1 MDLLERVTGH
11 LRQRL
16 GGVPVSASAPSDR
29 KSLARFVT
37 VSRAGGTR
45 ARFLDEPHIVAD
57 CHATSIA
64 DSYAL
69 AEVVADLLSRMPD
82 SDPMVSDAGSCSI
95 YRNEWTEDGTPCH
108 SVSCPMV
115 VNV

>member
-1 MDLLERVTGH
+1 MDLLERVTTH

-16 GGVPVSASAPSDR
+16 ASVPVSASVPSGR

-45 ARFLDEPHIVAD
+45 ARFLDEPRVVAD
-57 CHATSIA
+57 CHATTVA

-69 AEVVADLLSRMPD
+69 AEVVADLLTHMPD
-82 SDPMVSDAGSCSI
+82 SDPMVSEAGPCSL

-108 SVSCPMV
+108 TVSCPMV
-115 VNV
+115 VNL

>member
-1 MDLLERVTGH
+1 MDLLERVATH

-16 GGVPVSASAPSDR
+16 TGVPVSASIPSGR

-37 VSRAGGTR
+37 VSRAGG
-45 ARFLDEPHIVAD
+45 ARTMFLDEPRVVAD

-64 DSYAL
+64 ESYAL
-69 AEVVADLLSRMPD
+69 AEAVADLLARMPD
-82 SDPMVSDAGSCSI
+82 SDPMVSYAGPCSI

-108 SVSCPMV
+108 TVSCPMV

>member
-1 MDLLERVTGH
+1 MDLLERVTMH
-11 LRQRL
+11 LRQGL
-16 GGVPVSASAPSDR
+16 GSVPVSASAPSDR
-29 KSLARFVT
+29 KSLNEFVT

-45 ARFLDEPHIVAD
+45 SLFLDGPRVLAD

-69 AEVVADLLSRMPD
+69 AEVVADLLTHMPEF
-82 SDPMVSDAGSCSI
+82 DPMVSEAGPCII

-115 VNV
+115 VNI

>member
-16 GGVPVSASAPSDR
+16 SSVPVSASVPSGR
-29 KSLARFVT
+29 KSLAKFVT

-45 ARFLDEPHIVAD
+45 ERFLDEPRVVVD
-57 CHATSIA
+57 CLANAVA
-64 DSYAL
+64 DSYEL
-69 AEVVADLLSRMPD
+69 AETVADLLTHMPE
-82 SDPMVSDAGSCSI
+82 SDPMVSEAGPCSI

-115 VNV
+115 VNI